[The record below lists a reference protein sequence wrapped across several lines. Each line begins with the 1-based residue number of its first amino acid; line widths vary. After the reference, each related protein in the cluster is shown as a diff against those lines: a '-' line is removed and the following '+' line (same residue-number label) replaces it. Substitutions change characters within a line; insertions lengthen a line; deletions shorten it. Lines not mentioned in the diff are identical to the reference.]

1 MEQMQQTKHPV
12 SNQVD
17 PDFFLQLGSEVDTTN
32 KIILIRQ
39 LTTGWMQMLFFNMEQ
54 N

>member
-17 PDFFLQLGSEVDTTN
+17 PDFFLTTN